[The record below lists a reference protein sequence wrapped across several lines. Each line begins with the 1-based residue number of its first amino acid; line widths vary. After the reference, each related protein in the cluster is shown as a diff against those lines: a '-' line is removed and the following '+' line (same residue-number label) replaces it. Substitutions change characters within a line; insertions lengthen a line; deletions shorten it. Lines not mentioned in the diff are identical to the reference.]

1 MQHGG
6 MRFALLLS
14 DFDRFVILVA
24 TNRHALQRLL
34 QTIEYAN
41 KTFCVHC
48 QFDGDAFRKDCY
60 WSENRIRLGPLQL
73 YLQMSFNLSRFD
85 R

>member
-41 KTFCVHC
+41 KTFYVHC
-48 QFDGDAFRKDCY
+48 LFDVDAFRKDCL
-60 WSENRIRLGPLQL
+60 WSANRNGFGRLQL
-73 YLQMSFNLSRFD
+73 YLKMSFNLSRFD